1 MQIFFQK
8 EQTIEEN
15 LKEIKVQAYLNKY
28 LEELQRH
35 FYMSD
40 KKMRKILFRVY
51 KDLGPFGYLN
61 AIIKKRLSMIKSF
74 IRRKFIIK
82 RE

>member
-35 FYMSD
+35 FDMSD

>member
-35 FYMSD
+35 FDMSD
-40 KKMRKILFRVY
+40 RKMRKILFRVY

>member
-1 MQIFFQK
+1 MQFFFQN

-35 FYMSD
+35 FDMSD
-40 KKMRKILFRVY
+40 IKMRKILLRVY